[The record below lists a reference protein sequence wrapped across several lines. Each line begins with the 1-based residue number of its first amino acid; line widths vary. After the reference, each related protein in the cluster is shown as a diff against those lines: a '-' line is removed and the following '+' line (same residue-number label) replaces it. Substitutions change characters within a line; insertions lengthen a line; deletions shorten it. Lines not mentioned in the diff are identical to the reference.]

1 MCSHFGSRFGC
12 LSGILALR
20 GLSRPQSAV
29 SSCGVTSGHAMQGGE
44 PQAQQQVG
52 ACWIA
57 SYPDGALR
65 LGARGWRRF
74 RQRLPVVPW
83 LQNRLVALGGPNFD
97 SQHLRELGGGH
108 RWSRG
113 GASGVT
119 ETVPVFGLARI
130 LPGKHQPSLP
140 GSSRLLCAEPTH
152 PCGSWAFFL
161 PWGVRPYLGFR

>member
-1 MCSHFGSRFGC
+1 
-12 LSGILALR
+12 
-20 GLSRPQSAV
+20 
-29 SSCGVTSGHAMQGGE
+29 MQGGE

-140 GSSRLLCAEPTH
+140 GDLQPGNPELSVLDHYFC
-152 PCGSWAFFL
+152 
-161 PWGVRPYLGFR
+161 RPLDGTVETL